1 MSPTGTRRDQPGYQ
15 RKKRELSEEQKEEL
29 RRFVEKINHLQP
41 SEYQE
46 AIFAA
51 AKTGRG
57 KYVVNAGP
65 GSGKTTTAIKLSTF
79 FMSRRAIY
87 FSFNKKIQVDTSRK
101 LDALGS
107 RMTASTLHS
116 FGKAAIEEFLGTKSQ
131 VDDHKYERLI
141 EAFLAK
147 RFPTF
152 LSGLRNVK
160 DKEIAEMQFD
170 AKDWSKDL
178 VHYVQVTL
186 SAATA
191 ADMLAL
197 IDQFSLGEI
206 NPDSKVW
213 PLVVQCVP
221 TVLEEGKA
229 AFRDTGLISFD
240 DMVCYPASMSEI
252 SVPKYDHI
260 IIDEAQDLN
269 KAQLRLV
276 MRACQERTQVFAI
289 GDEKQSIYAFTGADH
304 DSIPNIIQAFQAE
317 LLPLRVCYRCGTAII
332 DLANQL
338 NGAIIPAPGAHT
350 GLVEVL
356 DPDDYLDMLRRKD
369 AVVSR
374 VTARLVSDCLKV
386 LQRGQRAMVLGKQLG
401 QSIASIVTRLEEM
414 RVVKRGRRLLRE
426 DLSNLLDLLE
436 VYHTNGRQLIEDT
449 RKKDKELALDELQDK
464 VETVRAI
471 YTAYI
476 AKCIDPAERRA
487 DDPEVEFDRTAKD
500 FKAYIEGL
508 FTDDESGNMIQF
520 MTAHRSKGLEFER
533 VFVIGTELFPHP
545 KAKSDK
551 QQVQEENLMYVT
563 ITRAINELY
572 FVEAPFACL
581 RLPGDEE
588 LEDHRGESYAPGLHD
603 LVISDK
609 REQDREMPVL
619 AVAGPAL
626 EVMLEES
633 ATSPARNLVEQQPVK
648 RGRGRPR
655 KGGADADLRR
665 GFEVTFDLRTIE
677 LLDAATDNRSE
688 YLETL
693 ALERLAPQADE
704 EQLAAKLEQR
714 CKAFPALVAKKLQ
727 KIRATRGVQAAWD
740 ASEAVI
746 LFVDPQR
753 SYYP

>member
-1 MSPTGTRRDQPGYQ
+1 MPGTRTRRDQPGYQ
-15 RKKRELSEEQKEEL
+15 RKRRELSEEQQEEL

-101 LDALGS
+101 LEALGS
-107 RMTASTLHS
+107 RMVASTLHS
-116 FGKAAIEEFLGTKSQ
+116 FGKAAIEEYLGTKSQ

-141 EAFLAK
+141 EAFLAR

-229 AFRDTGLISFD
+229 VFRDTGLISFD
-240 DMVCYPASMSEI
+240 DMVCYPASMPEI

-276 MRACQERTQVFAI
+276 TRACQERTQVFAI

-304 DSIPNIIQAFQAE
+304 DSIPNIIRAFQAE

-414 RVVKRGRRLLRE
+414 RVVKRGRRLLRD

-436 VYHTNGRQLIEDT
+436 IYHTNGSELIEDT

-487 DDPEVEFDRTAKD
+487 DDPEVNFERTASD

-581 RLPGDEE
+581 RLPDD
-588 LEDHRGESYAPGLHD
+588 LEDRRESYVLGQHD
-603 LVISDK
+603 LVVSDK
-609 REQDREMPVL
+609 REEGSEAPVVL
-619 AVAGPAL
+619 ASVDPVR
-626 EVMLEES
+626 EVTLEE
-633 ATSPARNLVEQQPVK
+633 PAAPDYQGEQKPVK

-655 KGGADADLRR
+655 KGGADAALRH

-727 KIRATRGVQAAWD
+727 KIRATRGLQAAWD